1 MFRTSNPVLRD
12 DTFAGQRWGGIM
24 NDLQRHEAGANA
36 PALPGV
42 MTIQGTAIKTGFL
55 VLLCASAAVATYVA
69 VDRGQIGAMLPVAGG
84 GILAFVIALV
94 LAFWNKGAPFLGP
107 IYAVF
112 KGAFLGAVTLLIA
125 SRAGDKAA
133 MIIGPAIGLT
143 LGIAIA
149 LAAGY
154 AFGLIRIGSTM
165 AKVIIVGTMGLMFFY
180 LAQFLLGMFGIQFLS
195 QVHQAGPIG
204 IGFSLFVIVLASLNL
219 VLTFQYA
226 DDGVKNG
233 APKYM
238 EWYMGFA
245 ILVELAWL
253 YLEILKLLDKLRR

>member
-55 VLLCASAAVATYVA
+55 VLLCTSAAVATYVA
-69 VDRGQIGAMLPVAGG
+69 VDRGQISPMLPVAGG

-94 LAFWNKGAPFLGP
+94 LAFWNKGAAFLGP
-107 IYAVF
+107 VYAVF